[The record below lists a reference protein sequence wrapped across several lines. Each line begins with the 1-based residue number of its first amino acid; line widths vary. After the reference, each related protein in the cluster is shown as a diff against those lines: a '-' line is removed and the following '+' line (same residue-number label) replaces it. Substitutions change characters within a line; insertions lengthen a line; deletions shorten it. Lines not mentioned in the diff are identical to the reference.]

1 MARTRLRLVC
11 AAAAAALA
19 ATLAGTA
26 TAPPAGAAPPAPP
39 APSAAAVTSGAAASA
54 AAPGAARAAAAPGAV
69 PEPARAA
76 AAPPAARAAT
86 PLPAGLERRRAAEAT
101 ALYGSPEERPLAERP
116 TSLVSLGDSEIS
128 GEGVGTYEPG
138 TDGPANWC
146 HRSPDAAIHR
156 TGIPADVT
164 YNVACSGAA
173 TPNIRI
179 GGTPQYAD
187 ELVQSDNLA
196 VKARNTRVRMVL
208 LVAGANDDLQ
218 FGPVMTDCVT
228 RYVLLQGPCAPK
240 YGPGWQGRVDAL
252 VPKVEQTVRDLRT
265 VMRGAGYADGDYRLV
280 VMSYPSP
287 IGPDFRDNP
296 RFPGK
301 LACGG
306 LGYDSD
312 TVWGRDTAVPAF
324 ERGIRAAAANTGAVY
339 LDASRLFHGHEVCTD
354 ETWARGLFVDT
365 SKFPWDE
372 NSVRQSF
379 HPNKAGHAAF
389 ASCLTQLYAAGVREA
404 SCADPASTGRPVL
417 VPGAW
422 DDKFAPLRNAA
433 TGTCADVTGA
443 TSRNGTAVTG
453 WDCHGGRNQ
462 GWWRDPARGSVHTE
476 LTHDRCLDVPGARY
490 ESGAALI
497 VWDCSGA
504 ANQRFLHE
512 AGTLRPA
519 AAPHLCATLASARD
533 PLRLRPC
540 VEGAANQ
547 RFA

>member
-1 MARTRLRLVC
+1 MARTRLKLVC

-19 ATLAGTA
+19 ATLGGT
-26 TAPPAGAAPPAPP
+26 
-39 APSAAAVTSGAAASA
+39 
-54 AAPGAARAAAAPGAV
+54 
-69 PEPARAA
+69 A
-76 AAPPAARAAT
+76 AAPPAAAAGAPAAAT
-86 PLPAGLERRRAAEAT
+86 AERTVSSAPLPAELERVRAAEAT
-101 ALYGSPEERPLAERP
+101 ALYGSPEERPLAERK
-116 TSLVSLGDSEIS
+116 TALVSLGDSEIS
-128 GEGVGTYEPG
+128 GEGVGVYEPG
-138 TDGPANWC
+138 TDGPDNWC

-156 TGIPADVT
+156 AGIPADVT
-164 YNVACSGAA
+164 YNVSCSGAA
-173 TPNIRI
+173 TPNIRV
-179 GGTPQYAD
+179 GGTRQYAD

-196 VKARNTRVRMVL
+196 VKARNTRVKMVL

-240 YGPGWQGRVDAL
+240 YAPTWQNRIDGL

-265 VMRGAGYADGDYRLV
+265 VMRDAGYADGDYRLV

-287 IGPDFRDNP
+287 IGPDFHDNP
-296 RFPGK
+296 DFPGK

-312 TVWGRDTAVPAF
+312 TAWGRDTAVPAF
-324 ERGIRAAAANTGAVY
+324 ERGMRTAAANTGAVY
-339 LDASRLFHGHEVCTD
+339 LDASRLFHGHEVCMD
-354 ETWARGLFVDT
+354 QAWARGLFVDVT
-365 SKFPWDE
+365 KFPWDE

-389 ASCLTQLYAAGVREA
+389 ASCLTQLYAAGLREA
-404 SCADPASTGRPVL
+404 SCADPASTGKPVL
-417 VPGAW
+417 APGAW

-433 TGTCADVTGA
+433 TGTCVDVTGA
-443 TSRNGTAVTG
+443 TTRNGTAVTG

-462 GWWRDPARGSVHTE
+462 GWWYDPDRGSVHTE

-490 ESGAALI
+490 TAGTALI
-497 VWDCSGA
+497 VWNCSGTG
-504 ANQRFLHE
+504 NQKFVRE

-519 AAPHLCATLASARD
+519 AAPHLCATLASAKD
-533 PLRLRPC
+533 PLRLQPC
-540 VEGAANQ
+540 AAGAANQ

>member
-1 MARTRLRLVC
+1 MARTRRKLGC
-11 AAAAAALA
+11 AAAVAALT
-19 ATLAGTA
+19 ATLG
-26 TAPPAGAAPPAPP
+26 GL
-39 APSAAAVTSGAAASA
+39 
-54 AAPGAARAAAAPGAV
+54 
-69 PEPARAA
+69 A
-76 AAPPAARAAT
+76 AAPPATAADTPRAVTST
-86 PLPAGLERRRAAEAT
+86 PLPAELERVRAAEAT
-101 ALYGSPEERPLAERP
+101 ALYGSPAERP
-116 TSLVSLGDSEIS
+116 FAERRTALVSLGDSEIS

-138 TDGPANWC
+138 TDGPDNWC
-146 HRSPDAAIHR
+146 HRSPDAAVHR
-156 TGIPADVT
+156 TGIPADLT
-164 YNVACSGAA
+164 YNVSCSGAA
-173 TPNIRI
+173 TTHIRI

-196 VKARNTRVRMVL
+196 VKARNTRVKMVL

-228 RYVLLQGPCAPK
+228 RYVLLQGPCEPK
-240 YGPGWQGRVDAL
+240 YAPGWQARVDGL

-265 VMRGAGYADGDYRLV
+265 VMRGAGYADADYRLV

-296 RFPGK
+296 DFPGK
-301 LACGG
+301 VACGG

-312 TVWGRDTAVPAF
+312 TVWGRDSAVPAF
-324 ERGIRAAAANTGAVY
+324 ERGVRTAAANTGAVY
-339 LDASRLFHGHEVCTD
+339 LDASRLFHGHEVCMD
-354 ETWARGLFVDT
+354 QAWARGLFVDV

-379 HPNKAGHAAF
+379 HPNRAGHAAF

-404 SCADPASTGRPVL
+404 GCADPASTGSPVL

-422 DDKFAPLRNAA
+422 DDKFAPLANAA
-433 TGTCADVTGA
+433 TGSCVDVSGA
-443 TSRNGTAVTG
+443 TTRNGTAVIG

-462 GWWRDPARGSVHTE
+462 GWWHDPARGSVHTE

-490 ESGAALI
+490 EPGAALV
-497 VWDCSGA
+497 VWNCSGA
-504 ANQRFLHE
+504 AHQRFTRD

-519 AAPHLCATLASARD
+519 AAPHLCATLAPAGA
-533 PLRLRPC
+533 PLRLQPC
-540 VEGAANQ
+540 VTGAANQ